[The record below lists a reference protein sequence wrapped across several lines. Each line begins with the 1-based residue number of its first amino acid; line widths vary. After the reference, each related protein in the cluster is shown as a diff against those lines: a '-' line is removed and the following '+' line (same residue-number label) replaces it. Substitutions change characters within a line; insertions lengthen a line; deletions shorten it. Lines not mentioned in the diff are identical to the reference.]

1 MENPKTEECALDLA
15 AAAFEAMERH
25 DIPPTPPNFA
35 IWYSYAS
42 GRQPGLDPKQDH
54 PIGDG
59 RRSAARPDK
68 ETYREPP
75 NRAAA
80 GLRSRPADLEF
91 DEVMAQLLDSLSLTR
106 EDVAEYNG
114 DLRTFSECLDDHQL
128 AELGSLVASILDE
141 TRKVQVRNRHLDT
154 ALKAS
159 SDEIQNL
166 QRNIVDV
173 REEALTDPLTGLGNR
188 QSFEQGLAEWAQYAD
203 ANAEPLSL
211 LLFDVDNFKS
221 FNDNFGHQLGDQV
234 LKLVAATLG
243 ECVKGRDIV
252 ARYGGEEFAIIL
264 PKTGLRSACAVADQI
279 RVAVA
284 SRELTKKDTGEKLG
298 RITVSIGA
306 AQLRVGERPEEI
318 VARADEA
325 LYAAR
330 QAGRNCV
337 VADDRVYEGA
347 ASLAKT
353 EVSISAF

>member
-1 MENPKTEECALDLA
+1 
-15 AAAFEAMERH
+15 MERH
-25 DIPPTPPNFA
+25 DIPPTPPNFS

-42 GRQPGLDPKQDH
+42 GRQPGLDRKPDH

-59 RRSAARPDK
+59 CAPAALPSKKTRRA
-68 ETYREPP
+68 PP
-75 NRAAA
+75 SRTAA
-80 GLRSRPADLEF
+80 GYRPPDADLEF
-91 DEVMAQLLDSLSLTR
+91 DEVTAQLLDTLSLTR
-106 EDVAEYNG
+106 EEVAEYSD
-114 DLRTFSECLDDHQL
+114 DLRAFSKRLDDRQL
-128 AELGSLVASILDE
+128 AELGSLIASVLNE
-141 TRKVQVRNRHLDT
+141 TRKVQVKNQHLEA

-159 SDEIQNL
+159 TDETQDL
-166 QRNIVDV
+166 RRNIVDARV
-173 REEALTDPLTGLGNR
+173 EALTDPLTGLGNR
-188 QSFEQGLAEWAQYAD
+188 QSFERGLAEWAHRAET
-203 ANAEPLSL
+203 NTEPLSL
-211 LLFDVDNFKS
+211 LMFDVDNFKG
-221 FNDNFGHQLGDQV
+221 FNDSFGHQLGDQV
-234 LKLVAATLG
+234 LKLVATILG
-243 ECVKGRDIV
+243 ECVKGRDVV

-264 PKTGLRSACAVADQI
+264 PKTGLQSACAVADQI

-284 SRELTKKDTGEKLG
+284 SRALTRKNTGEKLG